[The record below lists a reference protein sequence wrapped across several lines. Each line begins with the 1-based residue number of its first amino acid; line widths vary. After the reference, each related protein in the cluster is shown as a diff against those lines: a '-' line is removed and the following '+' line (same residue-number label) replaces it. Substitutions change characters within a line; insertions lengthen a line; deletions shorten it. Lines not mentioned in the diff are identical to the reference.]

1 MLVEIQ
7 SHMAHALLHFL
18 CQKEREGGR
27 RERKIQLCSLL
38 LARASHVLMYSKS
51 TWLCLEPHTQS
62 IYTMS
67 VVLKFSVLFF
77 TNIKHVSIPFYKC
90 TSIQKTDLSLRQ
102 TVQFLDYS
110 RFIPK
115 ILERNLK
122 SFSINSELVYTGA
135 RRTCVINN

>member
-7 SHMAHALLHFL
+7 SHMAHALLHFF
-18 CQKEREGGR
+18 CQKEREGRR

-38 LARASHVLMYSKS
+38 LARASHVLIL
-51 TWLCLEPHTQS
+51 WLCLEPHISLSTS
-62 IYTMS
+62 I
-67 VVLKFSVLFF
+67 VLKFSVLFF

-90 TSIQKTDLSLRQ
+90 ISIQKTDLSLRQ
-102 TVQFLDYS
+102 TVQFCLDYS

-122 SFSINSELVYTGA
+122 SFSINSELVYTSA

>member
-7 SHMAHALLHFL
+7 SHMAHALLHFF

-38 LARASHVLMYSKS
+38 LARASHVLIL
-51 TWLCLEPHTQS
+51 WLCLEPHIQS

-67 VVLKFSVLFF
+67 IVLKFSVLFF

-90 TSIQKTDLSLRQ
+90 ISIQKTDLSLRQ
-102 TVQFLDYS
+102 TVQFCLDYS

-122 SFSINSELVYTGA
+122 SFSINSKLVYTSA